1 MDVMNA
7 VVEFGT
13 DAVLRYRTMS
23 QKPDNEVQEYFLGSC
38 IAQRL
43 HDRFACCVQLEP
55 LYADIASYLA
65 VPSSPELTSKIGGWR
80 ADIAMYQN
88 GFPPAIIE
96 LKIPDERHP
105 LVDVEFDAFKLRRL
119 GKICKIRGYVGVLI
133 CQTTDSLEEQTERLE
148 TALQGKFH
156 TWTAQRSR
164 DGQWQWCLGCS
175 LVSDNPQ
182 PDGIGDVT

>member
-1 MDVMNA
+1 
-7 VVEFGT
+7 
-13 DAVLRYRTMS
+13 
-23 QKPDNEVQEYFLGSC
+23 
-38 IAQRL
+38 
-43 HDRFACCVQLEP
+43 
-55 LYADIASYLA
+55 
-65 VPSSPELTSKIGGWR
+65 
-80 ADIAMYQN
+80 MYQN

>member
-65 VPSSPELTSKIGGWR
+65 VPSSPELTSKIGG
-80 ADIAMYQN
+80 
-88 GFPPAIIE
+88 
-96 LKIPDERHP
+96 
-105 LVDVEFDAFKLRRL
+105 
-119 GKICKIRGYVGVLI
+119 KICKIRGYVGVLI